1 MILKFLK
8 IIVIFL
14 LQIYSKRTGKV
25 HQSLVI
31 STLEYIPKEKG
42 RKRRFQKNIEAFLEG
57 GKNTLE
63 VAKTLDKIGFFKE
76 GNVEPKNIRKIPLFP
91 IFFSKKELQQTQ
103 EKSVGDV
110 LGRKR
115 TIKSNLF
122 CRTFSVKTPHK
133 DFLYPNFYNDPPIKI
148 IIGSLNYNF

>member
-8 IIVIFL
+8 IIVIFYCRFT
-14 LQIYSKRTGKV
+14 QKRTGKL

-42 RKRRFQKNIEAFLEG
+42 RKRRFQKNIGVFLEEG
-57 GKNTLE
+57 NSTLE

-76 GNVEPKNIRKIPLFP
+76 GNVEPKNIRKNYLFRT
-91 IFFSKKELQQTQ
+91 FFSEKKSQQSQ
-103 EKSVGDV
+103 EKSLGAV

-115 TIKSNLF
+115 TKKSRAF
-122 CRTFSVKTPHK
+122 CRTFSTPPPY
-133 DFLYPNFYNDPPIKI
+133 DDPYKK
-148 IIGSLNYNF
+148 L